1 MDRTLMVYFLK
12 RLDWWLLAAL
22 LVLVVLGVLF
32 VYSASYRGEGIP
44 VNTDYRKQIVWAILG
59 IGVFLIVALIDY
71 HWLGR
76 CSWLLYGCALLLLL
90 LVLVIG
96 ETRSGATRW
105 ISLPGF
111 DIQPSEIAKLG
122 TLLALARFLSLSST
136 DSRRLYVVALA
147 GVIAA
152 VPFFLI
158 FIEPDLG
165 TAAVLIPLTACLLF
179 VAGVPLRILCCLGV
193 LGLLA
198 LPLGY
203 QVLDDYQQHRI
214 DVFLNIDSD
223 PLVYGWTK
231 QQSLIAVGSGGLTG
245 KGYLAGTQN
254 VLGFLPRSVAD
265 NDFIYIVIAEETG
278 FVGAALVLALYAA
291 ILLCAFRAALV
302 SRDKLGR
309 LLSVG
314 VATIIFSHVFV
325 NIAMTIGMMP
335 ITGLPLPLVSYGGS
349 FMVVTMCGLGIVQ
362 SVYVRRAQR

>member
-1 MDRTLMVYFLK
+1 MVYYLK
-12 RLDWWLLAAL
+12 RMDWWLLAAL
-22 LVLVVLGVLF
+22 LALVVLGVLF

-44 VNTDYRKQIVWAILG
+44 VGTDYQKQILWAVLG

-71 HWLGR
+71 HWLGK
-76 CSWLLYGCALLLLL
+76 CSWLLYAGALVLLV

-111 DIQPSEIAKLG
+111 DIQPSELAKLG
-122 TLLALARFLSLSST
+122 TLLALARFLSLTAT
-136 DSRRLYVVALA
+136 DPRRLYVVALA
-147 GVIAA
+147 GVISF
-152 VPFFLI
+152 VPFLLI
-158 FIEPDLG
+158 FVEPDLG
-165 TAAVLIPLTACLLF
+165 TAAVLVPLTACLLF
-179 VAGVPLRILCCLGV
+179 VAGVPMRILCFLVV

-203 QVLDDYQQHRI
+203 QVLDDYQQDRI
-214 DVFLNIDSD
+214 EVFLNPDSD
-223 PLVYGWTK
+223 PLRDGWTRR
-231 QQSLIAVGSGGLTG
+231 QSQIAVGSGGLTG
-245 KGYLAGTQN
+245 KGYLSGTQN
-254 VLGFLPRSVAD
+254 VLGFLPRSVAP
-265 NDFIYIVIAEETG
+265 NDFIYSVIAEETG

-291 ILLCAFRAALV
+291 VLLCAFRAALV

-309 LLSVG
+309 FLSVG

-325 NIAMTIGMMP
+325 NIAMTIGLMP

-362 SVYVRRAQR
+362 SVYVRRARA